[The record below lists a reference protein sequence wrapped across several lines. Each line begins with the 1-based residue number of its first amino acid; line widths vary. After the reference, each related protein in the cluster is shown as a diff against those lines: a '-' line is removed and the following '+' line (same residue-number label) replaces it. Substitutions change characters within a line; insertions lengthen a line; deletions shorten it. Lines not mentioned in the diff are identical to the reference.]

1 MPTKLNKAGKQQD
14 YIPRGNGDVSGEYAN
29 EGGGNKNFATFKK
42 PDDAPQSFATVNK
55 LRTGKPSMPKEKVK
69 SASAAAPQNLKEW
82 EKEVHEKKLN
92 QPPFN
97 PMKMTSKEAPISR
110 IDETS
115 INKTMTNKSFEGYK
129 DLQEVVNK
137 AANLIKSYE
146 GNIDATSEMLEG
158 LAAANGGVMV
168 GLEYRLKTLNSLTR
182 KIYTEVSEQRAKGN
196 KNYSYDD
203 AVNDMKDVGRFTMV
217 FDENN
222 FVDGVNKTLD
232 HLESQGYK
240 ITKFK
245 NTFVEGAT
253 YKGLNCNFVDKN
265 GVKYELQF
273 HIPSSMKLKEGIEV
287 DVGKRSAYVNK
298 DLYTSHD
305 IYETTRL
312 IDKEINDGTA
322 TLQRIKLK
330 KDLDKMAMAQWS
342 KVPNINIERQLK

>member
-55 LRTGKPSMPKEKVK
+55 LRTGKPSIPKEKAK
-69 SASAAAPQNLKEW
+69 SASVAAPQNLKEW
-82 EKEVHEKKLN
+82 EAEVHQKKQN

-129 DLQEVVNK
+129 DLQEV
-137 AANLIKSYE
+137 
-146 GNIDATSEMLEG
+146 
-158 LAAANGGVMV
+158 
-168 GLEYRLKTLNSLTR
+168 SLTR

-322 TLQRIKLK
+322 TPQRIKLK
-330 KDLDKMAMAQWS
+330 KDLDKMSMAQWS